1 MSVLPFPPRGSWA
14 WDARGH
20 ERAVRVSAHPRE
32 SLVNLSVW
40 RDDLCV
46 GTVRLAPAE
55 VAGLI
60 EGLTQSLARLAE
72 QPAASDTSAP
82 AEEKLHALEERLTQ
96 LEARLSQPSWRAAA
110 TAVARRVRLM
120 LGDTR
125 LGGPRGKV

>member
-72 QPAASDTSAP
+72 QPP
-82 AEEKLHALEERLTQ
+82 ATREWVAGEEELHALEERLTE
-96 LEARLSQPSWRAAA
+96 LEARLSPPPWRAVAA
-110 TAVARRVRLM
+110 AVAERARVA
-120 LGDTR
+120 LGR
-125 LGGPRGKV
+125 HRPREPFGNA